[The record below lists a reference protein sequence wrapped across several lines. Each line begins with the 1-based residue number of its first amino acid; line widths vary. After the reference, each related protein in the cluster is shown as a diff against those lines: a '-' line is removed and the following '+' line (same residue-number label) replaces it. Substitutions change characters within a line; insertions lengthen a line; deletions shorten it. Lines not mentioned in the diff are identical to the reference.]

1 MSKVLLKIDGEIKES
16 VKFATRGAATR
27 YAEKHGL
34 SIVCFWAHE
43 YYVA

>member
-16 VKFATRGAATR
+16 VKFVTRNAAQR
-27 YAEKHGL
+27 YAEKRGL
-34 SIVCFWAHE
+34 AIVYFRAHE